1 MHSSKPEKK
10 KNLVL
15 VGDSA
20 FAEIAHEYF
29 DWFSDYQVVAFAV
42 ERAFLRQHALRGLPV
57 VALEDAQGNYP
68 VASHDVHVAVV
79 YTQLNRL
86 RARLVR
92 QVSAMGYSLASFI
105 SPAAFIAPSAR
116 IGKHCFIF
124 ENNVIQSFV
133 SIGDNVVL
141 WSGNHIGHHS
151 TIEDNVFI
159 SSHVALS
166 GFCRVGTHSFLGV
179 NVAVGNNLTVA
190 ADNWIGQGVAISRDT
205 EPGQMF
211 RAAEQEA
218 AKVGAKRFFR
228 IRDDEVSGSA

>member
-57 VALEDAQGNYP
+57 VALEDMREEYS
-68 VASHDVHVAVV
+68 VATHDVHVAVV

-92 QVSAMGYSLASFI
+92 QVSAMG
-105 SPAAFIAPSAR
+105 
-116 IGKHCFIF
+116 
-124 ENNVIQSFV
+124 
-133 SIGDNVVL
+133 
-141 WSGNHIGHHS
+141 
-151 TIEDNVFI
+151 
-159 SSHVALS
+159 
-166 GFCRVGTHSFLGV
+166 
-179 NVAVGNNLTVA
+179 
-190 ADNWIGQGVAISRDT
+190 
-205 EPGQMF
+205 
-211 RAAEQEA
+211 
-218 AKVGAKRFFR
+218 
-228 IRDDEVSGSA
+228 

>member
-1 MHSSKPEKK
+1 MVSNKPEKK
-10 KNLVL
+10 RKLVL

-29 DWFSDYQVVAFAV
+29 DCFSDYQVVAFAV
-42 ERAFLRQHALRGLPV
+42 ERAFLRRDELRGLPV
-57 VALEDAQGNYP
+57 VAFEDMPGIYP
-68 VASHDVHVAVV
+68 MASHEVHVAVV

-86 RARLVR
+86 RARLVQ

-116 IGKHCFIF
+116 IGRHCFIF
-124 ENNVIQSFV
+124 ENNVVQSFV

-151 TIEDNVFI
+151 IIEDNVFI

-166 GFCRVGTHSFLGV
+166 GFCRVGKHSFLGV
-179 NVAVGNNLTVA
+179 NVAVGNNLTIA
-190 ADNWIGQGVAISRDT
+190 TDNWIGQGVAVSRDT

-211 RAAEQEA
+211 RASEQEA
-218 AKVGAKRFFR
+218 AKVGAKRFFK
-228 IRDDEVSGSA
+228 IKDDEVSNPV